1 MSYKIIDYTG
11 ETVEDDFYSATAAYK
26 FMSDLFTKEHIKNM
40 GLKVIREENKQW
52 PMNPHH
58 LRK

>member
-11 ETVEDDFYSATAAYK
+11 ETVEDDFYSTTAAYK

-40 GLKVIREENKQW
+40 GLKVIREENKE
-52 PMNPHH
+52 NGN
-58 LRK
+58 